1 MARFLVALRAA
12 LYAGCFF
19 LLWGWLAVEVRAY
32 DGSIGGALPVW
43 GRPLGAALA
52 LAGGPL
58 MAWCV
63 VVFVT
68 AGRGTPAPFDAPRR
82 FVAVGPYRAVRNPMY
97 LGAVSLLT
105 GVGLWIRSP
114 AIVVLAVAGLG
125 LAHVFVLLYEEP
137 TLEREFGS
145 EYREYRERV
154 NRWLPWR

>member
-1 MARFLVALRAA
+1 
-12 LYAGCFF
+12 
-19 LLWGWLAVEVRAY
+19 
-32 DGSIGGALPVW
+32 
-43 GRPLGAALA
+43 
-52 LAGGPL
+52 

-137 TLEREFGS
+137 TLEREFGR